1 MTALLGALI
10 AAGCFIVGA
19 ANNEAGQAFVV
30 IACPM
35 EMEADAT
42 PPAPQPSPRKED

>member
-19 ANNEAGQAFVV
+19 ANNDAGQAFVV

-35 EMEADAT
+35 EMEADAR
-42 PPAPQPSPRKED
+42 PPGSQPPPRKED